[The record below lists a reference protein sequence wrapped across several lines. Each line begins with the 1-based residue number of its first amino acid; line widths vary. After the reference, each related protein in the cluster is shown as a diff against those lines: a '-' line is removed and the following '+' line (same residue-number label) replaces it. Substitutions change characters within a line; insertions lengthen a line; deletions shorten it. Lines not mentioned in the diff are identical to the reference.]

1 MRKVFA
7 TALSRSLL
15 TLVLVA
21 AALPLEAQ
29 QKQRLS
35 SIEEAMRASSALS
48 GRSGPR
54 SVNWI
59 DEGERFSFTT
69 TNPETRQPEIR
80 RYDPATQG
88 EELLIERPLTMP
100 GSDEPFRY
108 DAFEFGSDSR
118 FLLFQSNFRP
128 IYRRS
133 GIADFY
139 LYSLDGDT
147 IRRAVTNARTAELSP
162 DGRMVGYERDGNMYV
177 IDLASGAERQLTTDA
192 NDTIFNGVFD
202 WVYEEEFGLAQAW
215 AWSPDSR
222 RIAFWQTEEGSVPL
236 IQITDYEEQHPEWV
250 HIAYPKVGDHNPVVR
265 IGVGDVNTGQIRFLD
280 VGITEEHYI
289 PRIYWTSDPNTLAV
303 VTLNRLQDHMQLF
316 FFDVRTGE
324 RRRVLEERTPEGWID
339 VFDFFAGVD
348 HYFFFPEGIR
358 EFFWISD
365 RDGWNHLYRFN
376 YDGRLLNQVTEGEW
390 VVTRVEGIDVEDRTI
405 YYVGTERSPLERHLY
420 SIRFDGSRKRQITQ
434 QPGTHNIDMSP
445 NTDWFIDSWSNT
457 TTHRT
462 VELWS
467 TNGNGRRVAV
477 LEANRETD
485 AWLETHEYSP
495 MELFSFTTSD
505 GQRLDG
511 GMIKPPA
518 FDPSRRYPVIMA
530 VYGGPGSQDVYNSFE
545 TTGWYQY
552 LAQQGYLVVMLNNRG
567 NGNYGRD
574 FMEIVYEDLG
584 RWEANDFA
592 EAARWLGRQSYVDR
606 ERIAIHGTSYGG
618 YATISTLVRH
628 PGVFALGIA
637 NSPVTDWR
645 LYDSIYTERY
655 MGLLP
660 QNEQQYEAASTLNKA
675 ANLQDRLLLIH
686 SAMDENVHAQHTFQ
700 LLTALTNAGKDAD
713 FRFYPPGAHGAAY
726 DFASYITMYEV
737 YTNSLC
743 EEILPGCEPMDLNT
757 DPTRPAS

>member
-1 MRKVFA
+1 MLRMK
-7 TALSRSLL
+7 TAAMHAALA
-15 TLVLVA
+15 TLVLLGSLPVA
-21 AALPLEAQ
+21 AQ
-29 QKQRLS
+29 QRQRLGS
-35 SIEEAMRASSALS
+35 VEEALRAGAALS
-48 GRSGPR
+48 GRGGPG

-59 DEGERFSFTT
+59 DEGDRFSFTT
-69 TNPETRQPEIR
+69 TNAETRLPEIR
-80 RYDPATQG
+80 RYDPSTQRD
-88 EELLIERPLTMP
+88 ELLVDRPLTMP
-100 GSDEPFRY
+100 GTEDTFEY
-108 DAFEFGSDSR
+108 DSFEFGADSR

-139 LYSLDGDT
+139 LYELDGDT
-147 IRRAVTNARTAELSP
+147 VRRAVTNARTAELSP
-162 DGRMVGYERDGNMYV
+162 DGRLVGYERDGNMYV
-177 IDLASGAERQLTTDA
+177 IDLASGRERQLTSDA

-215 AWSPDSR
+215 EWSPDSR

-236 IQITDYEEQHPEWV
+236 IEITDHEGQHPEEIA
-250 HIAYPKVGDHNPVVR
+250 IAYPKVGDHNPVVR
-265 IGVGDVNTGQIRFLD
+265 IGVADVTSGQVRFLD
-280 VGITEEHYI
+280 TGITTEHYI
-289 PRIYWTSDPNTLAV
+289 PRIYWTSDPNQLAV
-303 VTLNRLQDHMQLF
+303 VTLNREQNHLQLF
-316 FFDVRTGE
+316 FFDVNSGQ
-324 RRRVLEERTPEGWID
+324 RRLVMEERSEAWID
-339 VFDFFAGVD
+339 VFDFFAGID
-348 HYFFFPEGIR
+348 HYFYFPEGIR

-365 RDGWNHLYRFN
+365 RDGWNHLYRYS
-376 YDGRLLNQVTEGEW
+376 YDGRLLNQVTEGDW

-434 QPGTHNIDMSP
+434 TPGTHNINMSP
-445 NTDWFIDSWSNT
+445 NTEWFIDSWSNT

-467 TNGNGRRVAV
+467 TAGNGRRVTV

-485 AWLETHEYSP
+485 AWLATHEYSP
-495 MELFSFTTSD
+495 MELFQFTTSD

-511 GMIKPPA
+511 AMIKPPA
-518 FDPSRRYPVIMA
+518 FDPNRRYPVMLA

-545 TTGWYQY
+545 TSGWYQY
-552 LAQQGYLVVMLNNRG
+552 LAQQGYLVVMVNNRG

-592 EAARWLGRQSYVDR
+592 ETARWLGRQSYVDR

-618 YATISTLVRH
+618 YSTISALVRH
-628 PGVFALGIA
+628 PGVFALGMA

-660 QNEQQYEAASTLNKA
+660 QNDQQYEAASTTNKA

-686 SAMDENVHAQHTFQ
+686 SAMDENVHATHTFQ

-726 DFASYITMYEV
+726 DFASYITMMEV

-743 EEILPGCEPMDLNT
+743 EEILPGCEPTDLNV
-757 DPTRPAS
+757 DPNRPAS